1 MIRKTLFVW
10 AMVLVSLASGFSQR
24 LQQPLVAPSSLPIM
38 DHLNDGAP
46 QWSRGPGWLLNDA
59 NRFGRSGT
67 AWVIS
72 ESGAGISSL
81 SWNKTIDLSIAVTPK
96 LHFISKTNFEWPY
109 AASVYIEDEKHEST
123 SLNVASSSGNWTEVV
138 IDLTAYRGHQIRIQW
153 LWHAFSSEDYW
164 IIDDVTVEDTVS
176 PAATMLITPY
186 PSMDRG

>member
-10 AMVLVSLASGFSQR
+10 VMVLVSLAGLSSQR
-24 LQQPLVAPSSLPIM
+24 LHQSLAAPSSLPIV

-59 NRFGRSGT
+59 NRFGSSGT

-81 SWNKTIDLSIAVTPK
+81 SWNKTIDLSTAVTPE

-109 AASVYIEDEKHEST
+109 AAGVYIEDEKHKST
-123 SLNVASSSGNWTEVV
+123 SINVASSSGDWTEVV

-164 IIDDVTVEDTVS
+164 IIDDVTVGDTLS
-176 PAATMLITPY
+176 AAATIQPVMLMPVN
-186 PSMDRG
+186 G